1 MRSSWPRKS
10 LLPLVKH
17 MQPYIAITD
26 VFDHLERCRARF
38 ERREPE
44 VRAFLPEKGRFERLQ
59 REAQELAARF
69 PEPQGRPPLYG
80 VLVGVKDI
88 FRVTGFATRA
98 GSQLPPEALAGPEA
112 ECVRAL
118 KAAGALI
125 LGKTVTTEF
134 AYFAPGPTR
143 NPHNPEHTPGGSS
156 SGSAAAVGAGICDL
170 ALGTQTIGSIV
181 RPAAFCGVVGFKPSY
196 ARVSRKGVIPL
207 APALDHVGWFAPAVP
222 EAVQA
227 ANVLFIDWRELDP
240 PQDKPVLGVP
250 EGSYLEQASADGL
263 AHFRRVC
270 QQLSGRGYQLLQ
282 VPAMPD
288 FQEIRARH
296 ELLLAF
302 EASCVHAGWFAEY
315 AASYAPQTAELIRR
329 GLAVSTGDLARA
341 RAGRARLREEL
352 TELMTTAGI
361 DLWISPS
368 APGPAPKGLSST
380 GNPVMNLPWTQAGMP
395 SLNLPSG
402 VNAAGLPLGL
412 QVTGRW
418 YGDEAL
424 LAWATD
430 LEKAL
435 EER

>member
-10 LLPLVKH
+10 LLPLVEH

-26 VFDHLERCRARF
+26 VFDHLERCKARF

-44 VRAFLPEKGRFERLQ
+44 VRAFLPEVGRFERLQ

-88 FRVTGFATRA
+88 FHVEGFATRA

-156 SGSAAAVGAGICDL
+156 SGSAAAVGAGLCDL

-227 ANVLFIDWRELDP
+227 AHVLFIDWRELDP

-296 ELLLAF
+296 ELLFSFRSLVRPRRLVCRARSLLRAADRRTDPPRPGGIDRRSGARPGGTRPVAGGTDRVDDHGGHRPVDLTLRPRSGAQRL
-302 EASCVHAGWFAEY
+302 EQHRRSGDEPALDTGGHAEPQSALRDERSR
-315 AASYAPQTAELIRR
+315 AAL
-329 GLAVSTGDLARA
+329 GLAGHRA
-341 RAGRARLREEL
+341 LVRGR
-352 TELMTTAGI
+352 G
-361 DLWISPS
+361 
-368 APGPAPKGLSST
+368 
-380 GNPVMNLPWTQAGMP
+380 
-395 SLNLPSG
+395 
-402 VNAAGLPLGL
+402 AAGL
-412 QVTGRW
+412 
-418 YGDEAL
+418 GDGS
-424 LAWATD
+424 
-430 LEKAL
+430 
-435 EER
+435 